1 MIKRIR
7 ELIQRKK
14 SGSLKREFL
23 EQIKRNPQDTRSRLK
38 LGDLHVKLGE
48 IPEAVD
54 QYATC
59 AEIFAQAGFHL
70 KSIALY
76 RQVLKLEPRSA
87 HALRRI
93 GQICLQYGLY
103 ADAYP
108 YYQSLAEMLRPR
120 EGGERLY
127 GLFQEISKLP
137 IRDLRYKAL
146 MFEAIFPELSGIFT
160 EPVARLAEIAGSMA
174 QEEKLESDAL
184 VLAGWLASAYK
195 DSPEGYEML
204 AVLLK
209 KSGDRARLAQ
219 TLAKLRQIYIS
230 TGELEKKQKFL
241 RELEPGE
248 QEEPSVA
255 PNVLGERAPQKAKSH
270 PGEVRVKMEADV
282 YELLRK
288 KSGDQK
294 LRAEDRPQGAARASQ
309 SMGQPERIQFEDL
322 FSSFKEG
329 IREQV
334 SRGDFETHYNLG
346 IAYQEMGLYEDAI
359 QEFELACGDPAL
371 ASDARF
377 LMGKC
382 SAELEQWPEAL
393 GHYEHALSLAGED
406 SEKCRGIRYE
416 MALTLRA
423 LGRDEDALR
432 TFRQIRNEADNYR
445 DTDRQIEEILKAS
458 NS

>member
-1 MIKRIR
+1 MILRRIR
-7 ELIQRKK
+7 ELVQRKK
-14 SGSLKREFL
+14 SGSLKGEFL
-23 EQIKRNPQDTRSRLK
+23 EQIKKNPQDTRSRLK
-38 LGDLHVKLGE
+38 LGDLHAKLGE

-54 QYATC
+54 QYTAC

-76 RQVLKLEPRSA
+76 RQVLKLDPNSVQ
-87 HALRRI
+87 ALRRI
-93 GQICLQYGLY
+93 GQLCLQYGLY

-108 YYQSLAEMLRPR
+108 YYQSLAERLRPR
-120 EGGERLY
+120 EGGERIFA
-127 GLFQEISKLP
+127 LFQEISNLP

-146 MFEAIFPELSGIFT
+146 MFEALFPDPSGIFT
-160 EPVARLAEIAGSMA
+160 EPTARLSEIARSMA
-174 QEEKLESDAL
+174 QDDKLEGDAL
-184 VLAGWLASAYK
+184 LLARWLVSVYPA
-195 DSPEGYEML
+195 SPEGYEIL
-204 AVLLK
+204 AGLLK
-209 KSGDRARLAQ
+209 KSGDRAQLAQ
-219 TLAKLRQIYIS
+219 TLTKLREIYALK
-230 TGELEKKQKFL
+230 GELEKKEKFL
-241 RELEPGE
+241 REFEPGE
-248 QEEPSVA
+248 EEASPA
-255 PNVLGERAPQKAKSH
+255 PDVLGERAPQKTRAR

-288 KSGDQK
+288 KTEDQK
-294 LRAEDRPQGAARASQ
+294 PKAEGRERAAGGTPQPA
-309 SMGQPERIQFEDL
+309 GQGERIKFEDL

-371 ASDARF
+371 AADARF

-393 GHYEHALSLAGED
+393 GYYENALALAGED

-423 LGRDEDALR
+423 LGRDEEALN
-432 TFRQIRNEADNYR
+432 TFRQIREESDNYR
-445 DTDRQIEEILKAS
+445 DTEKQIEEILKAS

>member
-14 SGSLKREFL
+14 SDSLKREFL
-23 EQIKRNPQDTRSRLK
+23 EQIKKNPQDTRSRLK
-38 LGDLHVKLGE
+38 LGDLHAKLGE
-48 IPEAVD
+48 ISEAVD

-76 RQVLKLEPRSA
+76 RQVLKLEPRSVQ
-87 HALRRI
+87 ALRRI
-93 GQICLQYGLY
+93 GQLCLQYGLY

-108 YYQSLAEMLRPR
+108 YYQSLAEILRPR
-120 EGGERLY
+120 EGGERLFA
-127 GLFQEISKLP
+127 LFREISNLP
-137 IRDLRYKAL
+137 VRDLRYKAL
-146 MFEAIFPELSGIFT
+146 MFEALFPDPSGVFT
-160 EPVARLAEIAGSMA
+160 EPTTRLAEIARSMA
-174 QEEKLESDAL
+174 QEDKLESDAL
-184 VLAGWLASAYK
+184 LLARWLASAYK
-195 DSPEGYEML
+195 DSPEGYEIL
-204 AVLLK
+204 AALFK
-209 KSGDRARLAQ
+209 KSGDRPQLGQ
-219 TLAKLRQIYIS
+219 TLVKLKELYAS
-230 TGELEKKQKFL
+230 TGELEKKEKFL
-241 RELEPGE
+241 REFESRE
-248 QEEPSVA
+248 QEERSA
-255 PNVLGERAPQKAKSH
+255 AQDVLGERAPQKARTR

-288 KSGDQK
+288 RTDGHKVK
-294 LRAEDRPQGAARASQ
+294 AEEKRKEADGTSQ
-309 SMGQPERIQFEDL
+309 SAVQTERIQFEDL

-371 ASDARF
+371 AADARF

-393 GHYEHALSLAGED
+393 EHYEQALSLAGED
-406 SEKCRGIRYE
+406 SDKCRGIRYE
-416 MALTLRA
+416 LALTLRA
-423 LGRDEDALR
+423 LGRDKDALQ
-432 TFRQIRNEADNYR
+432 TFRQIRQEADNYR
-445 DTDRQIEEILKAS
+445 DTEKQIEEILKAS